1 MKSFKKS
8 PTAAKRRFRKQY
20 PWAFRGTTRTPSAF
34 ALPKRKKE
42 FLSGRLIISFV
53 RAFTRAL
60 LEASARLLYQLTAIA
75 FPESFASGDVYE
87 MLRAQDC
94 FSHLQDPN
102 GLGLSQSGHLGFFHK
117 CIAGSIFPQAWKL
130 YLLWHQRRHGG
141 NQDTTFTVDLKESQ
155 QPLRIFRGI
164 RRRRAK
170 QQVTLRLEYTP
181 DIFHHALQMQ
191 NFGAHYTPRQSDNA
205 GKPHGVTCKPCLTR
219 DGDCEPKVRLG

>member
-1 MKSFKKS
+1 MRTITQTEQGVIIQLCVMTCCQKRSSAVKSFKKS

-42 FLSGRLIISFV
+42 FLSGRLIVSFV
-53 RAFTRAL
+53 RAFTHAL

-87 MLRAQDC
+87 LLRVQDC

-117 CIAGSIFPQAWKL
+117 RIAGSIFPSMEAFSFVVSAPA
-130 YLLWHQRRHGG
+130 R
-141 NQDTTFTVDLKESQ
+141 
-155 QPLRIFRGI
+155 
-164 RRRRAK
+164 
-170 QQVTLRLEYTP
+170 
-181 DIFHHALQMQ
+181 
-191 NFGAHYTPRQSDNA
+191 RQSRHDFHC
-205 GKPHGVTCKPCLTR
+205 G
-219 DGDCEPKVRLG
+219 PKRKSTTLENFSRNSQM